1 MPITPINL
9 LYGAIAICA
18 LLLVEGL
25 FYLILDSRGGQ
36 RSVNRRMRMLSDGKE
51 GQDVYAVL
59 RRPEP
64 ESWKQF
70 GPFGDAF
77 AKLNDL
83 LTQTGLT
90 IATGRVVII
99 MALLSFLTFFT
110 LVIIAVRNAVF
121 QLDGVTM
128 AAAALLSIAIGV
140 GAPLVYFRYLKT
152 RRMKLFGEQLPDA
165 LDMMVRSLRVGHPV
179 SVAIALAAQ
188 QMPDPIG
195 TELGIAVDE
204 ITYGL
209 ELQEALENI
218 SNRLDVPDFDFVVV
232 AITIQNET
240 GGNLAE
246 VLNGLSVVIR
256 ARFRMFKKIQAMAAE
271 GKFSAKILSG
281 LPFGFAAFVFASK
294 PTYYLQVIDD
304 PLFFQIMGGAL
315 IMQVIGIFI
324 MHKLINFRV

>member
-1 MPITPINL
+1 MPIAPINL

-18 LLLVEGL
+18 LLLIEGL
-25 FYLILDSRGGQ
+25 FYLIMDSKDGH
-36 RSVNRRMRMLSDGKE
+36 RSVNRRMRMLSDGKDAR
-51 GQDVYAVL
+51 DVYAVL

-64 ESWKQF
+64 ESWKHLGSF
-70 GPFGDAF
+70 GSIF

-83 LTQTGLT
+83 LTKSGLT
-90 IATGRVVII
+90 ITTGRVVVI
-99 MALLSFLTFFT
+99 MALLSILVFFS
-110 LVIIAVRNAVF
+110 LVIFTVRNTAF
-121 QLDGVTM
+121 QLDGVMM
-128 AAAALLSIAIGV
+128 AGVALLSVAIGV
-140 GAPLVYFRYLKT
+140 GAPLAYFRHLKS
-152 RRMKLFGEQLPDA
+152 RRMKLFGEQLPDS

-209 ELQEALENI
+209 ELQEAL
-218 SNRLDVPDFDFVVV
+218 SNVSDRIDVPDFEFVVV

-246 VLNGLSVVIR
+246 VLDGLSVVIR
-256 ARFRMFKKIQAMAAE
+256 ARFRMYKKIQALAAE
-271 GKFSAKILSG
+271 GRFSAKMLAV
-281 LPFGFAAFVFASK
+281 LPFGFAAFVFSSK
-294 PTYYLQVIDD
+294 PKYYLQVIDD
-304 PLFFQIMGGAL
+304 PLFLQIMLGAFIL
-315 IMQVIGIFI
+315 QVFGIFI